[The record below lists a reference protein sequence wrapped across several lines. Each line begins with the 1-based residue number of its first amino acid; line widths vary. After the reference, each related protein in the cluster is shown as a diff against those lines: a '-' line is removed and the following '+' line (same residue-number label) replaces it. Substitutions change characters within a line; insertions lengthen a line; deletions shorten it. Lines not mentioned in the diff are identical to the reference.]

1 MTFVILL
8 ADQASHAEGDP
19 GYVQS
24 RRAQVIISQMKL
36 RLVVMLVL
44 ILLGLVPLTPPATSA
59 PLRQF
64 IVVIDAGHGGRDTG
78 GVGWLGVKEK
88 DIVLSIARLVELE
101 AMGEPQLRIVLTRRT
116 DVYIPLEERTA
127 LANRLGAALYV
138 SIHTNI
144 HSDWRVKGIETILPD
159 TWKGQNWKSSLLAQ
173 TLQGAL
179 IAQLG
184 SPDRGVKYQRLY
196 LRWAEVPAALVEV
209 GFLSNPEE
217 ALKLQSFAY
226 QDRIARAILAGIKD
240 FLSLP

>member
-1 MTFVILL
+1 MTWVIPQ
-8 ADQASHAEGDP
+8 ADRGGWAEGDLD
-19 GYVQS
+19 YVPWG
-24 RRAQVIISQMKL
+24 RERGIMGQMKAKSAM
-36 RLVVMLVL
+36 MLIL
-44 ILLGLVPLTPPATSA
+44 ILLGLLPIASPATSA
-59 PLRQF
+59 PVRPF
-64 IVVIDAGHGGRDTG
+64 IVVIDPGHGGRDTG
-78 GVGWLGVKEK
+78 GVGWLGVQEK
-88 DIVLSIARLVELE
+88 DIVLAIARLVELE
-101 AMGEPQLRIVLTRRT
+101 ALGEPELKIVLTRRA

-159 TWKGQNWKSSLLAQ
+159 TWKGKNWKSSLLAQ
-173 TLQGAL
+173 ALQRTMVAR
-179 IAQLG
+179 LG

-226 QDRIARAILAGIKD
+226 QDRIARAILEGIKD
-240 FLSLP
+240 FLGLR

>member
-1 MTFVILL
+1 M
-8 ADQASHAEGDP
+8 G
-19 GYVQS
+19 
-24 RRAQVIISQMKL
+24 QMKA

-44 ILLGLVPLTPPATSA
+44 ILILLGLAPLAFTAASA
-59 PLRQF
+59 PVGPV
-64 IVVIDAGHGGRDTG
+64 IVVIDPGHGGRDTG

-88 DIVLSIARLVELE
+88 DIVLAIARLVELE
-101 AMGEPQLRIVLTRRT
+101 ALGEPQLRIVLTRRT

-138 SIHTNI
+138 SIHANI
-144 HSDWRVKGIETILPD
+144 HSDWQVKGVETILPD

-173 TLQGAL
+173 ALQRAM
-179 IAQLG
+179 IAQLS

-226 QDRIARAILAGIKD
+226 QDRVARAILEGIKA
-240 FLSLP
+240 FLRLH